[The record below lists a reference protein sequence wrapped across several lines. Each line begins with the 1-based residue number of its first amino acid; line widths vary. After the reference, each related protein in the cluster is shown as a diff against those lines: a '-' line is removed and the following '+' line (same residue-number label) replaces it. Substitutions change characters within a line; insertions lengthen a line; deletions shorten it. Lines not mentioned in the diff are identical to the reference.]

1 MARRISK
8 ARRERMA
15 DALKLRE
22 GGATYHQIADQLG
35 ISYAQAYADVQD
47 ALKEIT
53 REAAEDVLEI
63 ELMRLDNLFR
73 MAYVKARKGNLKAI
87 DTALK
92 VMDRRARLLG
102 LDKPEGANG
111 AQLDSM
117 REAYSQMFLLGV
129 DAGAGNLD
137 WAETTPL
144 DDPAPEPEHEG
155 D

>member
-102 LDKPEGANG
+102 LDKPEGTNG

-144 DDPAPEPEHEG
+144 DEPDVETETEG